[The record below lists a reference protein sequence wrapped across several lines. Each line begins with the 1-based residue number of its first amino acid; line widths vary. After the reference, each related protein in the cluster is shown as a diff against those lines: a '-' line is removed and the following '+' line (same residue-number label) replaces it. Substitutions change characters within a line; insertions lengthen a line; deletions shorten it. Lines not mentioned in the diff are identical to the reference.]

1 MAAPKSSISEILADV
16 PSRFRGPG
24 GAVAVIKNGELLGQ
38 KCWGYADLKRRIPM
52 TADMMMPI
60 CSISKQM
67 LCGLLTDL
75 ERTPTPAMV
84 AQGDEPS
91 KQFADQL
98 RELLHPGLF
107 QYANKKLTMKHLCN
121 NQSGL
126 RDYWALSVC
135 WGANPEDRFSIAEH
149 GPQVLDRLRNFHF
162 KPGTQYSYANTNFF
176 IIARVIEK
184 VTGEE
189 LGKLL
194 EERIFKPAGMKTAK
208 LCADTA
214 KHPPPVVGYEGDEE
228 TGFIPAVNRIE
239 WAGDAGIVASL
250 EDMVAY
256 EQFIDRSARDPQSWY
271 AINSQQQTFENGV
284 HAAYG
289 YGLGRQYVDG
299 VLTVRHGGALRGFR
313 LSRCYAPVPRI
324 SVVVLL
330 NNDRMEPGEVSD
342 YILKRLLGKEESRD
356 EPEDAIEISPWWLK
370 TWLDVES
377 ALAIHVS
384 EAKPGDILFKYF
396 SKPVKMRAISASS
409 ALGDGMTA
417 SLQPNRTMRVQIA
430 KDNWV
435 FDARAAGK
443 PMPTNQSLE
452 LHGTYRCPYIDSVV
466 HLSGS
471 GGAMYAMFDGFL
483 GEGPVHLLRP
493 IGTDLWALACP
504 RAMDHAPPGDWT
516 LSVRRYDDGRVV
528 GLTISNWLA
537 RILEYLKDGERY
549 PHV

>member
-1 MAAPKSSISEILADV
+1 MAATPSVSEILADV
-16 PSRFRGPG
+16 PTRFRGPG
-24 GAVAVIKNGELLGQ
+24 GTVAVLKNGKLLGQ
-38 KCWGYADLKRRIPM
+38 QCWGYADLQRRIPM
-52 TADMMMPI
+52 TADTMMPI

-75 ERTPTPAMV
+75 ERNPTPAMV
-84 AQGDEPS
+84 AQGDAPS

-98 RELLHPGLF
+98 AQLLHPGLF
-107 QYANKKLTMKHLCN
+107 KNPNWELTMQHLCN

-126 RDYWALSVC
+126 RDYWALTVC

-194 EERIFKPAGMKTAK
+194 QERIFTPAGMKTAK

-214 KHPPPVVGYEGDEE
+214 EHPPPVVGYEGDEE

-250 EDMVAY
+250 EDMIAY
-256 EQFIDRSARDPQSWY
+256 EQFIDRSAMDPQSWY
-271 AINSQQQTFENGV
+271 AINSQQQKFENGV

-289 YGLGRQYVDG
+289 YGLARQYVDG

-313 LSRCYAPVPRI
+313 LSRCYAPVSRV

-330 NNDRMEPGEVSD
+330 NNDRMEPGVVSD
-342 YILKRLLGKEESRD
+342 YILKRVLGKKHD
-356 EPEDAIEISPWWLK
+356 GEPDDAIEISPRWVK
-370 TWLDVES
+370 TWLDYET
-377 ALAIHVS
+377 ALAVYVS
-384 EAKPGDILFKYF
+384 EPKPGEILFKYF
-396 SKPVKMRAISASS
+396 SKPVTMRAISANS

-417 SLQPNRTMRVQIA
+417 SLQPNKTMRAQIA
-430 KDNWV
+430 KDNWLI
-435 FDARAAGK
+435 DAKPAGK
-443 PMPTNQSLE
+443 PMPAADSPE
-452 LHGTYRCPYIDSVV
+452 LLGTYRCPYIESVV

-471 GGAMYAMFDGFL
+471 GGALYAMFDGFL
-483 GEGPVHLLRP
+483 GEGPVHMLRP

-516 LSVRRYDDGRVV
+516 VSVRRTDGGRVV
-528 GLTISNWLA
+528 GLTISGWLA

-549 PHV
+549 PHA